1 MSAKVKTEDGGISL
15 LEYFLAKKEIYAKKV
30 ELGNK
35 AKLHEQVGGIIKDSE
50 SVLIVSND
58 PVSIIPIIKNKDVQ
72 EAMKKCEG
80 HITVISPLIT
90 SKSAS
95 LLNALG
101 IQPNPLGVAKMFEEH
116 IDTFI
121 MDTSYQDF
129 KPQIEQ
135 LKMEVITTKMYKT
148 EYEYDN
154 TIPKPILALFPLEPA
169 KPLVLRALRRGVKM
183 IRDII
188 GVPEKPKE

>member
-1 MSAKVKTEDGGISL
+1 M
-15 LEYFLAKKEIYAKKV
+15 
-30 ELGNK
+30 NK
-35 AKLHEQVGGIIKDSE
+35 AKPYEQVGSTIRESE
-50 SVLIVSND
+50 SVLIVPDN
-58 PVSIIPIIKNKDVQ
+58 PVSIIPIIKDKDVQ

-80 HITVISPLIT
+80 HITFISPIIT
-90 SKSAS
+90 YKSES
-95 LLNALG
+95 LLKALG
-101 IQPNPLGVAKMFEEH
+101 IQPTPLGVAKMFKER

-129 KPQIEQ
+129 KTQIEQ
-135 LKMEVITTKMYKT
+135 LKMEVITTKLNKT
-148 EYEYDN
+148 EAEYEN
-154 TIPKPILALFPLEPA
+154 VIPKSILALFPLEPL